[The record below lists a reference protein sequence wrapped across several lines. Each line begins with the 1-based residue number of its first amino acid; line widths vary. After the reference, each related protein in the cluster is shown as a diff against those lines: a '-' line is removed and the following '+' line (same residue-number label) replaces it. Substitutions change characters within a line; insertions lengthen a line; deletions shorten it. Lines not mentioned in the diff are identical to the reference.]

1 MEAVAEREPLNWKA
15 EFKVEKY
22 RGDLPTEKDRY
33 GIKPYEVKEGKGN
46 LLLNEG
52 INELFTLICGTG
64 STKWD
69 NSNARLGVGNSNTAA
84 SASQTALQGGSTE
97 LKAMDGGY
105 PTYGSDQKAVF
116 RSTFGSGEGNFAWEE
131 WSLDNGASALKSLNR
146 KVTDLGT
153 KVSSTTWVFTVEVS
167 LS

>member
-1 MEAVAEREPLNWKA
+1 MVTTTQPMVWKA
-15 EFKVEKY
+15 KFKVEKY
-22 RGDLPTEKDRY
+22 LGDLPTEKDRY
-33 GIKPYEVKEGKGN
+33 NIKPYEVKEGEGN

-64 STKWD
+64 ATKWD

-84 SASQTALQGGSTE
+84 SATQTALLGGSTE
-97 LKAMDGGY
+97 IKAMDGSY
-105 PTYGSDQKAVF
+105 PTFGTSQKATF
-116 RSTFGSGEGNFAWEE
+116 RATFGSSEGNFAWEE

-146 KVTDLGT
+146 KVSSLGT
-153 KVSSTTWVFTVEVS
+153 KVSGTTWVFTVEVS